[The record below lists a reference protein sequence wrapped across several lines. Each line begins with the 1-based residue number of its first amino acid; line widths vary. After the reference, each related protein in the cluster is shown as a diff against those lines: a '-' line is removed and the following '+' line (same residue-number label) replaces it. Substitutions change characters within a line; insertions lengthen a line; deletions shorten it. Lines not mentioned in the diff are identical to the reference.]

1 MFQKLKKQKRYD
13 WQEEQQMKSSKK
25 KENNKCSLRK
35 QREKMD
41 RFFTES

>member
-13 WQEEQQMKSSKK
+13 WHEEQQMKSSKK
-25 KENNKCSLRK
+25 DIRSSLRK

-41 RFFTES
+41 NIVWENN